1 MDQMRV
7 SNLRLW
13 TGVRTRSL
21 PRLTS
26 NLGSNI
32 PTDLSRGRCL
42 RGFASAGDKDKDLRV
57 NIRMLGNTLGNIVK
71 SSDPDVFDAVE
82 KLREKSRSWRSEG
95 GNPDHF
101 EDMVNDI
108 ASYDN
113 KKLKGV
119 ARAFTHFLAL
129 ANSAENHHRVRRLRE
144 RMTLTGKLLFLQY
157 LRSYSLCP
165 LTCFSLTFVFMPIFN
180 FSFDYKRERIDYE
193 RR

>member
-1 MDQMRV
+1 MLGRV
-7 SNLRLW
+7 HSRARASALVARSRMGQS
-13 TGVRTRSL
+13 TVPGVREIL
-21 PRLTS
+21 A
-26 NLGSNI
+26 
-32 PTDLSRGRCL
+32 
-42 RGFASAGDKDKDLRV
+42 RGFASPSDKDKGLRV

-71 SSDPDVFDAVE
+71 STDPEVFDAVE

-101 EDMVNDI
+101 EDMVKDI

-144 RMTLTGKLLFLQY
+144 RMMSSGK
-157 LRSYSLCP
+157 SVVP
-165 LTCFSLTFVFMPIFN
+165 
-180 FSFDYKRERIDYE
+180 
-193 RR
+193 